1 MPRNEE
7 GEFELIL
14 GNKQLLTV
22 FFIIVVL
29 LGIFATMGY
38 IVGRSTVPS
47 PPVAASSNKTEAPA
61 TAPLV
66 VDPLKPSASP
76 APEAPPAAKQPDQ
89 ATPPETKVVE
99 TKSQAE
105 AKSTPP
111 AEKKAAKP
119 AEPGPMFIEPAAGQT
134 FLQVA
139 AVAKADAEIMVGILR
154 KKNFPAAMAI
164 GPSEKEKIY
173 RVLVGPLKDTPEISK
188 TRADLEA
195 AGFKG
200 PYLRKY

>member
-66 VDPLKPSASP
+66 VDPLPRALRGAPARCGAAAPARRPLAHLGASHPGRELRRQRPVRKVGRARRNASP
-76 APEAPPAAKQPDQ
+76 GSSGRPTLLRPGDAGYIRPAI
-89 ATPPETKVVE
+89 VG
-99 TKSQAE
+99 SC
-105 AKSTPP
+105 
-111 AEKKAAKP
+111 
-119 AEPGPMFIEPAAGQT
+119 PGPWPARPVSRV
-134 FLQVA
+134 VA
-139 AVAKADAEIMVGILR
+139 
-154 KKNFPAAMAI
+154 
-164 GPSEKEKIY
+164 
-173 RVLVGPLKDTPEISK
+173 
-188 TRADLEA
+188 
-195 AGFKG
+195 
-200 PYLRKY
+200 